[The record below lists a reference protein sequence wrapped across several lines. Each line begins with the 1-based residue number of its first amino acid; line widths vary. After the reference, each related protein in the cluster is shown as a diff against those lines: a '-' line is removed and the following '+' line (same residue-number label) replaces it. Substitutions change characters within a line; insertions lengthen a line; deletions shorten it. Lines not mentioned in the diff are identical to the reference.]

1 MIKRY
6 APEKISKIWQDEY
19 KFKRMLDV
27 EIAVCEVLAELK
39 VIPKKD
45 LQTIKKKAK
54 FSVRKIKEIEKRT
67 KHDVAAFVENV
78 SSHLKDSGKYIHW
91 GLTSSDVL
99 DTVLALQLKEASN
112 ILVDDLKGLIKAL
125 KKKALRYKDTL
136 CVGRTHGMHAE
147 PTTFGLKMALF
158 YDEAGRNLTRL
169 MAAKKI
175 VSVGKISGSVGTF
188 SHLDPKIQDR
198 VLKNLKLDSAFIST
212 QVLQR
217 DRHAQF
223 VSTLALIG
231 SSLEKI
237 AQEIRNL
244 QRTEVQEVEE
254 YFSKGQ
260 KGSSSMPHKRNP
272 VRSERVCGLARVLRG
287 YAQSALE
294 NVALWHERDISHSS
308 VERIILPDST
318 ILLDYILGEMTDII
332 EHLVIYPDNMKE
344 NIEKSGGLIFSQR
357 IMLYLIENKGLS
369 REKAY
374 SLVQKAALKA
384 YNKNLPYKELLLK
397 SKELSKYLKPKE
409 LDNFFDYKYY
419 LRNVDKIFRRVGIIC
434 SSELK

>member
-1 MIKRY
+1 MSR
-6 APEKISKIWQDEY
+6 IWEDEH
-19 KFKRMLDV
+19 KFQKMLDV

-39 VIPKKD
+39 VIPKED

-54 FSVRKIKEIEKRT
+54 FSVREIKEIEKRT
-67 KHDVAAFVENV
+67 KHDVAAFVKNV
-78 SSHLKDSGKYIHW
+78 SSYLKDSGKYIHW

-99 DTVLALQLKEASN
+99 DTALALQLKEASS

-147 PTTFGLKMALF
+147 PTAFGLKMALF

-198 VLKNLKLDSAFIST
+198 VLKNLKLGSAFIST

-272 VRSERVCGLARVLRG
+272 VRSERICGLARVLRG

-294 NVALWHERDISHSS
+294 NVSLWHERDISHSS

-318 ILLDYILGEMTDII
+318 MLLDYMLAEVTDII
-332 EHLVIYPDNMKE
+332 EHLVVYPDNMKE

-369 REKAY
+369 REEAY
-374 SLVQKAALKA
+374 SLVQKAAIKA

-397 SKELSKYLKPKE
+397 SEKLSKYLKPKE
-409 LDNFFDYKYY
+409 LDKFFDYKYY
-419 LRNVDKIFRRVGIIC
+419 LRNVDKIFKRVG
-434 SSELK
+434 LKR